1 MNLIQVV
8 KMYITKMTDDCGP
21 GMKMLLMDKE
31 TVSNSRVIWN
41 CQFWLYPVK
50 FVGIINIILINFV
63 PDKHNKH
70 GLFPI

>member
-31 TVSNSRVIWN
+31 TVSNSREIWN
-41 CQFWLYPVK
+41 CQFVLYPVQY
-50 FVGIINIILINFV
+50 VGTISIILIYFFT
-63 PDKHNKH
+63 DKHNKH